1 MWKLSPIS
9 EELLKWYIDTMC
21 KDLKER
27 IKNKKYSNGDL
38 IINDTIRQI
47 LIPLN
52 KDGSDN
58 ETIIK
63 QLLTEKP
70 DVLYELNDNL
80 MKQIISGYDDNE
92 FNEYLKAKQKTKNK
106 TERES
111 LLYEKYNDILKRLQ
125 NVFDYEGQLAQNK
138 TRTYRITLEQG
149 HNTCTYC
156 NRQYTITIT
165 KDNGNN
171 NESRIARPQL
181 DHWFSK
187 ELYPLMSLSLYNLI
201 PCCSICNGSLKRNAI
216 FNLNTH
222 IHPYL
227 DSTPDEPKFKFSYKL
242 IGIEKYEVT
251 IENLE
256 DRKEQNM
263 VEVFKLEEAYKYH
276 GDIEVKDILKY
287 NYQYSDTY
295 LQTLLDKLLEH
306 YKLSKADVYRMLFGT
321 ELEASKNL
329 NRPLSKLKRDILTE
343 IGILK
348 DGNF

>member
-1 MWKLSPIS
+1 MWKLTSPS
-9 EELLKWYIDTMC
+9 
-21 KDLKER
+21 KDLINWYEKKMCTSLVSR
-27 IKNKKYSNGDL
+27 IKVSLDRRISKVLIPTLPTGGDDLSIVKRLLFEKPQKLYILNGKLMREIIPGYDESEFNDYLESKGKKCNNRSNYDKLL
-38 IINDTIRQI
+38 IRKYHKTLITIR
-47 LIPLN
+47 
-52 KDGSDN
+52 D
-58 ETIIK
+58 
-63 QLLTEKP
+63 
-70 DVLYELNDNL
+70 
-80 MKQIISGYDDNE
+80 
-92 FNEYLKAKQKTKNK
+92 A
-106 TERES
+106 
-111 LLYEKYNDILKRLQ
+111 
-125 NVFDYEGQLAQNK
+125 FDYEGQLAQNK
-138 TRTYRITLEQG
+138 SRTYRITFEQG

-201 PCCSICNGSLKRNAI
+201 PCCSICNSSLKGNTI
-216 FNLNTH
+216 FKLSTH
-222 IHPYL
+222 VHPYL

-242 IGIEKYEVT
+242 IDIEKCEVT
-251 IENLE
+251 IENLTDPK
-256 DRKEQNM
+256 DRKEINM
-263 VEVFKLEEAYKYH
+263 VEVFKLKEAYKYH

-295 LQTLLDKLLEH
+295 LQTLLDNLLEH